1 MENPKLSGLRQDR
14 NHQTITPSNPALQTK
29 PFTNIQTNNSQV
41 CTGTTT
47 TPTASLDL
55 MCMQVSLVSI
65 KSTKTPNLASN
76 LWGRGTCENTMEIW
90 NNDTS
95 LFQTRVS
102 PPMDSSTTPA
112 RPFQRISPPGFQ
124 SSSVILLLTMIR
136 SGLRSILKKRSI
148 V

>member
-1 MENPKLSGLRQDR
+1 MENPRLSGLQQDR
-14 NHQTITPSNPALQTK
+14 NHQTITLSNPALQTK
-29 PFTNIQTNNSQV
+29 PCTNTQTNNSQA

-47 TPTASLDL
+47 TPTASPDL

-65 KSTKTPNLASN
+65 KSTKTPNLASS

-112 RPFQRISPPGFQ
+112 RHFQRISPPGFQ
-124 SSSVILLLTMIR
+124 SSSEILSLSTIR
-136 SGLRSILKKRSI
+136 SGLRSISRKRSI